1 MSVCP
6 RHRRKRLPWLLLLI
20 FSLPPGSVGIAEEES
35 EVEQATQRLVA
46 AAVVYDE
53 IEMQSACQ
61 ELCDLAS
68 VAVPHLLLLTEHANS
83 VVRWKAVATLE
94 QMGPIPVREQA
105 QVMRAAVNAAAD
117 ADADVRAAAAELA
130 LRWFPQHSDT
140 QVLMQRLV
148 SDSNSVV
155 RSNAWYGCWV
165 IESGSKPIDQLV
177 ALLQDSDWM
186 AADQA
191 AEHLIRIGE
200 PAETHLLG
208 AANELLTESGSAT
221 TQARLVRTLAAVSRS
236 AAVQRELVGWLSHEQ
251 ISVVQAAAR
260 AVVEDGETAVPALL
274 RLLDSNDPKRKVI
287 ALQALAA
294 IGDSANSAY
303 VQIHKYIQRES
314 PVAIAAILAIP
325 HLKSP
330 DDELRS
336 DYAALIESPNR
347 DVRGAAVA
355 AIAIWGP
362 DAASF
367 ETRLARM
374 QQIDPVDFVR
384 QAAKNTLMQIRT
396 SRESV
401 RE

>member
-1 MSVCP
+1 MPVCTC
-6 RHRRKRLPWLLLLI
+6 HLRKRLPWLLLLVCG
-20 FSLPPGSVGIAEEES
+20 LWPGSVSIAKEGTEA
-35 EVEQATQRLVA
+35 EQATERLVA

-68 VAVPHLLLLTEHANS
+68 VAVPHLLPLTEHANS

-94 QMGPIPVREQA
+94 QMGPMPVREQA
-105 QVMRAAVNAAAD
+105 KVMKAAVNAATD

-130 LRWFPQHSDT
+130 LRWFPQHPET
-140 QVLMQRLV
+140 LVIMQRLV

-165 IESGSKPIDQLV
+165 LENGSKPIDQLV

-200 PAETHLLG
+200 PAEATLLE
-208 AANELLTESGSAT
+208 AAIELLTQPGSAT
-221 TQARLVRTLAAVSRS
+221 SQARLVRTLAAMSRS
-236 AAVQRELVGWLSHEQ
+236 GAVQSELLGWLSHEQ
-251 ISVVQAAAR
+251 IPVVQAAAR
-260 AVVEDGETAVPALL
+260 ALVDDGETTVPALR
-274 RLLDSNDPKRKVI
+274 RLLDSKDPKRKVI
-287 ALQALAA
+287 ALETLAA
-294 IGDSANSAY
+294 IGPSASSAY
-303 VQIHKYIQRES
+303 AQIHMYIWSES

-325 HLKSP
+325 RIKSP
-330 DDELRS
+330 DDELLS
-336 DYAALIESPNR
+336 DYGALIESPKR

-355 AIAIWGP
+355 AIATWGP
-362 DAASF
+362 AATSF
-367 ETRLARM
+367 ESRLARL
-374 QQIDPVDFVR
+374 QQTDPVDFVR
-384 QAAKNTLMQIRT
+384 QAAKNTLLQIRT
-396 SRESV
+396 PRESV